1 MGVYKISKRFEQ
13 DISSVSAA
21 FYIELDDRQQV
32 QSARL
37 CFGGMAATPK
47 RATLCEQALLSKP
60 WNESTVHDAVA
71 LLGQD
76 FSPLSDFRA
85 SSEYRLAVSKNL
97 LKKFFIQHQD
107 STQATQISYTGG
119 LIHA

>member
-1 MGVYKISKRFEQ
+1 MNVYKISKRFEQ

-21 FYIELDDRQQV
+21 FYIELDEQQQV
-32 QSARL
+32 RTARL

-47 RATLCEQALLSKP
+47 RATLCEQTLLNKP
-60 WNESTVHDAVA
+60 WNEATVHAAAA

-76 FSPLSDFRA
+76 FTPLSDFRA
-85 SSEYRLAVSKNL
+85 SREYRLAVAANL
-97 LKKFFIQHQD
+97 LKKFFIQQQGP
-107 STQATQISYTGG
+107 TQATQISYTGG